1 MHRLSIH
8 KSSATLIVLL
18 LAALI
23 GIVHQGQA
31 RADVPSWVT
40 TPPKEKNVI
49 VVVGVATAAALE
61 EARQAAILD
70 AARQVGEYITTTF
83 KIRGEKVR
91 TEVELRLMEEMK
103 FSSEKMTLRG
113 GLLKEWFFREVG
125 GGYQSFVLVRY
136 PRQEIEEIK
145 SRQQAD
151 QAEMVTRARMNIQKG
166 DTAWKRGNLQ
176 EAMNSFS
183 QALQAGYGAT
193 QPMLQSEAR
202 NRLNSLLQSLVISI
216 VSGDG
221 QEVKPGGRAQPL
233 VVRVTSL
240 TGGKEILADG
250 IPVRFSWGNSADKKT
265 VSVITDVN
273 GEARINPDQ
282 PWFAGSVGIH
292 RVLAEID
299 SESIFTRFLSFTGSN
314 ETGEIT
320 DFIPAEI
327 PGVTFSLKVI
337 TIPRNTRVLIL
348 VEESNMGNVTTESI
362 VMQSLSQSLQ
372 QAGFRVVAAHEIG
385 RTNIERLQEAI
396 RKELLWPIRP
406 EISSQVQLII
416 TGTASTRRGS
426 NNMGLA
432 ISSHA
437 DAFIKVVNIES
448 GEVVAQKNLVSVA
461 GFGETLELAG
471 IRALEKAGT
480 MVTQAIVDQ
489 LILWEEVQGH
499 ERQ

>member
-1 MHRLSIH
+1 MHILSIH
-8 KSSATLIVLL
+8 KSRAAMIVLL

-23 GIVHQGQA
+23 GIVFQGQA

-40 TPPKEKNVI
+40 IPPKEKNAI
-49 VVVGVATAAALE
+49 VVVGVATATALE

-83 KIRGEKVR
+83 KVRGEKVR

-113 GLLKEWFFREVG
+113 GLLKEWFFREVDG
-125 GGYQSFVLVRY
+125 RYQSFVLVRY
-136 PRQEIEEIK
+136 PRNEIEEIK

-151 QAEMVTRARMNIQKG
+151 QAELITRARMNIQKG
-166 DTAWKRGNLQ
+166 DAAWKRGNVL
-176 EAMNSFS
+176 EAVNSFS
-183 QALQAGYGAT
+183 QALQASYGGT
-193 QPMLQSEAR
+193 QPILQSEAR
-202 NRLNSLLQSLVISI
+202 NRLNSLLQSLVLSI
-216 VSGDG
+216 ASGDG
-221 QEVKPGGRAQPL
+221 QEVKPGGRPRPL

-240 TGGKEILADG
+240 TGGKEIPAEG
-250 IPVRFSWGNSADKKT
+250 IPVRFIRGESAEKT
-265 VSVITDVN
+265 VSAITDAN

-282 PWFAGSVGIH
+282 AGFAGSVGIH
-292 RVLAEID
+292 RVSAEID
-299 SESIFTRFLSFTGSN
+299 NEAIFTRFLSSAGPS
-314 ETGEIT
+314 ESGEAT
-320 DFIPAEI
+320 NFRPAEI
-327 PGVTFSLKVI
+327 PGVTFTLKVI
-337 TIPRNTRVLIL
+337 PIPRNTRVLIL
-348 VEESNMGNVTTESI
+348 VEESNMGKVNTESI
-362 VMQSLSQSLQ
+362 MMQSISESLH

-385 RTNIERLQEAI
+385 RSNIERLQEAI

-437 DAFIKVVNIES
+437 DAYIKVVNIES
-448 GEVVAQKNLVSVA
+448 GDVAAQKNVVSVA

-471 IRALEKAGT
+471 IRALEKAST

-499 ERQ
+499 ESQ